1 MENLH
6 IFGKLMTNFYINH
19 SSKKKK
25 SRCHLKLS
33 DNENTIYLHS
43 WVMAKA
49 KFWGVKMPMLG
60 KNIFKS
66 MTPTSTLETGK
77 KLNTNWSEKKETTK
91 VKIES
96 MKSKQNKKRKSM
108 KPKTLLF
115 ENINKISKSLAKL
128 IRKKK
133 LLISRVRERILL

>member
-1 MENLH
+1 
-6 IFGKLMTNFYINH
+6 
-19 SSKKKK
+19 
-25 SRCHLKLS
+25 
-33 DNENTIYLHS
+33 
-43 WVMAKA
+43 MAKA

-77 KLNTNWSEKKETTK
+77 KLNTNWSEKKETAK